1 MTTWNR
7 DDSDLSTST
16 GLASTTVGNIRIT
29 GSTVGHISDT
39 NVLTFAENT
48 LDVRGSINI
57 KNEAGDTTYLTLSS
71 SGISGTLSTAAQTN
85 ITSLGTLTSLTVDN
99 IIVNGTTIGHTSDT
113 DLLSLASGALTVN
126 GTITSTGNITGTL
139 ATASQ
144 PNITTVGTIG
154 TGTWQGTAIANAY
167 VANLPTSKTTSG
179 TFDDAR
185 ISQSSV
191 TQHQASLSI
200 ATTQLTG
207 NMPDARIPST
217 NVTQHQ
223 ASITALGTLT
233 SLNVT
238 GAVNVGVDGTGHDV
252 KFFGDTNGRYMLW
265 DESDD
270 KLILHGETHF
280 YQNVELSSS
289 DLKANGSATNIYM
302 LYDTSANRLEV
313 TNTSSSSN
321 IYLQTISN
329 VGANAPNLDFYKKSE
344 SSTAND
350 VIGILDFRG
359 RNDAND
365 ADVRYGKIEVEVI
378 DSSKGAEEGRV
389 KLGVTAN
396 GSLVQEGIVLKGT
409 GSGLI
414 DVDIANGSASTTT
427 VAGNLTTTGDLTI
440 TGGNITNAITF
451 DSGITDAGT
460 ISAGTWSGTALVA
473 AKVPAHDDLTGFV
486 SNEHIDWTGA
496 SAGTIHATNYT
507 NTTYTGGTNLTLD
520 GTTFNVDDAF
530 LKNNVDDTMIGTL
543 TIDRNSTVTSTHTS
557 TAAILDVD
565 GTGVLTSGQTGT
577 YVGLDISVVSSGPTN
592 GAYSTTKNAGIVIN
606 STSNTSGVQ
615 GHNTG
620 IDIELLGGDNEYTTG
635 MLINTTDGA
644 TDLKIVSSAD
654 TGDYFSIATTT
665 HGATTIA
672 TVDDDAT
679 AGHLTLAPDGD
690 INLTPSS
697 KEIKLYDPANTDDYT
712 KITIGSH
719 GGIIVTTVDDAGAQ
733 ADIILDPDGDV
744 FLSGAS
750 LVVPSTERIY
760 LDGSDAGDTYITEHS
775 ADIMRAIVGGDILL
789 QMAEYGD
796 DGNSLNFG
804 GAAGFALLSETFS
817 DDSILSTGGT
827 HDTHVDFRFGNKIS
841 LALTNDITNLNLIFP
856 NVTGNFTLLLTYDGD
871 HDITNWKVYEYDES
885 AAAGDAD
892 VLWAGGTAMATTSS
906 GIDIVSFFWDATN
919 QKCYASGA
927 TGFAN

>member
-167 VANLPTSKTTSG
+167 VANLPTSKTPSG

-238 GAVNVGVDGTGHDV
+238 GAVNVGVNNTGHDV
-252 KFFGDTNGRYMLW
+252 KFFGATSGKYMLW
-265 DESDD
+265 DESAD
-270 KLILHGETHF
+270 KLIVQGESDF
-280 YQNVELSSS
+280 NGNVELTSS
-289 DLKANGSATNIYM
+289 DLKANGSATNMYM

-321 IYLQTISN
+321 IYLQTISDT
-329 VGANAPNLDFYKKSE
+329 GGNAPNLDFYKKSA
-344 SSTAND
+344 SAAAND

-378 DSSKGAEEGRV
+378 DSSKGAEEGRI

-414 DVDIANGSASTTT
+414 DVDIANGGGSTTT

-440 TGGNITNAITF
+440 TGGNITNAVTF

-530 LKNNVDDTMIGTL
+530 LANSTDTMVGTL
-543 TIDRNSTVTSTHTS
+543 TIDRNSTNTSTHTS
-557 TAAILDVD
+557 TAAVLDVD
-565 GTGVLTSGQTGT
+565 GTGVLTNGQTGT
-577 YVGLDISVVSSGPTN
+577 YVGLDVSVVSSGPTN
-592 GAYSTTKNAGIVIN
+592 ESYSTTKNVGIDIN
-606 STSNTSGVQ
+606 STSNTSGAS
-615 GHNTG
+615 GYNTG
-620 IDIELLGGDNEYTTG
+620 IDIELLGGDNQYTTG
-635 MLINTTDGA
+635 MLINTTD
-644 TDLKIVSSAD
+644 
-654 TGDYFSIATTT
+654 
-665 HGATTIA
+665 
-672 TVDDDAT
+672 
-679 AGHLTLAPDGD
+679 
-690 INLTPSS
+690 
-697 KEIKLYDPANTDDYT
+697 
-712 KITIGSH
+712 
-719 GGIIVTTVDDAGAQ
+719 
-733 ADIILDPDGDV
+733 
-744 FLSGAS
+744 
-750 LVVPSTERIY
+750 
-760 LDGSDAGDTYITEHS
+760 
-775 ADIMRAIVGGDILL
+775 
-789 QMAEYGD
+789 
-796 DGNSLNFG
+796 
-804 GAAGFALLSETFS
+804 
-817 DDSILSTGGT
+817 
-827 HDTHVDFRFGNKIS
+827 
-841 LALTNDITNLNLIFP
+841 
-856 NVTGNFTLLLTYDGD
+856 
-871 HDITNWKVYEYDES
+871 
-885 AAAGDAD
+885 
-892 VLWAGGTAMATTSS
+892 
-906 GIDIVSFFWDATN
+906 
-919 QKCYASGA
+919 
-927 TGFAN
+927 